1 MLKKSSAVGVE
12 WQQGGAFDLSNEHWR
27 PKVFSSEDVFGIG
40 EMKLLARRAMEE
52 AEKGQALE
60 RPDHVLAAQGVDVS
74 DTARRRGAVVE
85 VSLEPYVAAR
95 CDDSG
100 ADGTGSND
108 GEADA
113 GNSC

>member
-1 MLKKSSAVGVE
+1 MMGVE
-12 WQQGGAFDLSNEHWR
+12 WQQGEAFYLGDEPWR
-27 PKVFSSEDVFGIG
+27 PKVVSSEDVFGIG

-74 DTARRRGAVVE
+74 DTARRRGTVVE
-85 VSLEPYVAAR
+85 VLLEPYVAAR

-100 ADGTGSND
+100 ADGTSSKD

-113 GNSC
+113 GKNW

>member
-1 MLKKSSAVGVE
+1 MFVE
-12 WQQGGAFDLSNEHWR
+12 WQQGEVFDLGDEPWR
-27 PKVFSSEDVFGIG
+27 LKVFSSEDVFGIG

-74 DTARRRGAVVE
+74 ITLLGEGVRWLRYRWSPMLRPGVMKEELTALVRRMKRH
-85 VSLEPYVAAR
+85 
-95 CDDSG
+95 
-100 ADGTGSND
+100 
-108 GEADA
+108 A